1 MRNLNF
7 QEYSHIIKALLI
19 FIWIPA
25 LHYGQTADVVQGP
38 SGITHGLQ
46 LGNLTSSS
54 VSVWV
59 LNG

>member
-38 SGITHGLQ
+38 SGIPMA
-46 LGNLTSSS
+46 SS
-54 VSVWV
+54 WV
-59 LNG
+59 TLPASL